1 MMNHCNL
8 REEEEEAYELS
19 LLQRAIAINNEA
31 FAHSPGMS
39 TVPQNR
45 TAEDLLESLK
55 EGLGCFHA
63 LLVQRSGSCDANTAL
78 LTRSHEVSFSFGG
91 APLVSSNAPLAQDTS
106 SSRTRNGDSM
116 MTDYMSS
123 SHQNANFTGLYLFSH
138 PVVFD
143 YSNVSARPHNSPC
156 SPLPLLSWSGT
167 RSICVLVGCN
177 IFNLALLNHQRVVA
191 ECNTLKVRHVLL
203 KSLQLYQSAQ
213 VLLQRRVDELQTP
226 CRRKRMHDESSLM
239 TEGGLIGAP
248 GPFREEMKMLTL
260 LLVATWNNMSQI
272 HYFLENFAQSQFCLQ
287 RLLILIGNTRSWSR
301 HDPLAMEFLNQVLF
315 NVMVLRKDH
324 HSSPAAAA

>member
-8 REEEEEAYELS
+8 SDEEEAYELS
-19 LLQRAIAINNEA
+19 LLQRAITINNEA
-31 FAHSPGMS
+31 FVHSPGMC

-55 EGLGCFHA
+55 EGLGSFHA

-78 LTRSHEVSFSFGG
+78 LARSHEVSFSFSGT
-91 APLVSSNAPLAQDTS
+91 PLVSSTSPLAQDTS

-123 SHQNANFTGLYLFSH
+123 SHQNGNFTGLYLFSH

-156 SPLPLLSWSGT
+156 SPLPRLLSWSGT

-177 IFNLALLNHQRVVA
+177 IFNLALLNHQRVVE
-191 ECNTLKVRHVLL
+191 ECNALKVRHVFL
-203 KSLQLYQSAQ
+203 KSLKLYQSAQ

-226 CRRKRMHDESSLM
+226 YRRKMMIDESSLV
-239 TEGGLIGAP
+239 TGGGLIGAP
-248 GPFREEMKMLTL
+248 GPLREETKMLTL

-287 RLLILIGNTRSWSR
+287 RLLILIGNTRSWCR

-315 NVMVLRKDH
+315 NVMVIRKH
-324 HSSPAAAA
+324 YHSSPAAAA